1 MSLLAK
7 SAHVIVRFQFQHLLG
22 ISASCLLIGSALSVS
37 QESKTTK
44 DLDPRAYIEQALDLM
59 QKNALHR
66 DEIDW
71 QRVRQETIARAKEAR
86 TTADTYPALAYALT
100 QLKEEHSFFIV
111 PDDLS
116 PLEKERAEAAMAK
129 IKPKPLPIKD
139 SPFSPST
146 EIRGHMDRDRGRM
159 IAHIFVP
166 NCLGPNAADPEKNA
180 PYFQEFAEK
189 LHALVVS
196 LEAQKPSGWIV
207 DLRGNQGGNVWPMLA
222 GIGPLLGEGDLG
234 AFQARGGSPTPWFYK
249 SGKAG
254 IRSEQ
259 GEEISAEI
267 KQPSVFK
274 NPPPVAVLL
283 DRATGSSG
291 EVVAISFAGRPR
303 TRSFGEHTAGLTT
316 ANEPQRLGDGAL
328 LILCVALEVD
338 RNGKQYPN
346 GLDPDS
352 ALPAP
357 SARPAEGK
365 DVVVQAAIDWLAG
378 QTEVAQKP

>member
-1 MSLLAK
+1 MPFLAK
-7 SAHVIVRFQFQHLLG
+7 SAPTIIRFRFRRLVIS
-22 ISASCLLIGSALSVS
+22 SAGCLLVGSAVSIS
-37 QESKTTK
+37 QESKTAK
-44 DLDPRAYIEQALDLM
+44 GLDPRGYVEQALDLL

-71 QRVRQETIARAKEAR
+71 QRVRQETIARAKDAH
-86 TTADTYPALAYALT
+86 TTADTYPALVYALT

-116 PLEKERAEAAMAK
+116 SAEKEKAEAALAK
-129 IKPKPLPIKD
+129 IRPKPLPIKD

-146 EIRGHMDRDRGRM
+146 EIRGHMDRDHGRM
-159 IAHIFVP
+159 VAHIYVP
-166 NCLGPNAADPEKNA
+166 NCLGPNPADPEKNA

-196 LEAQKPSGWIV
+196 LEAQKPNGWIV

-234 AFQARGGSPTPWFYK
+234 AFQAPGGSLTPWFYK

-274 NPPPVAVLL
+274 NLPPVAVLL

-328 LILCVALEVD
+328 LVLSVALEVD
-338 RNGKQYPN
+338 RNGKQ
-346 GLDPDS
+346 
-352 ALPAP
+352 
-357 SARPAEGK
+357 
-365 DVVVQAAIDWLAG
+365 
-378 QTEVAQKP
+378 